1 MSEFSMMTAGTP
13 WWVSYPLF
21 LLAMGLGA
29 GLMVLG
35 LKRIAGGANVV

>member
-1 MSEFSMMTAGTP
+1 
-13 WWVSYPLF
+13 VSYPLF

-35 LKRIAGGANVV
+35 LKRIAGGANVM